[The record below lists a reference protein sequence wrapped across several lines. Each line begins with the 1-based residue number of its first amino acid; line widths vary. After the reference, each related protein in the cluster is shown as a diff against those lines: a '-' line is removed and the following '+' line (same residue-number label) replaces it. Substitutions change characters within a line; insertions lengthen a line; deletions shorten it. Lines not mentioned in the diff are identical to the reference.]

1 MSPVGESIHR
11 FIFWCFWRR
20 NPPKSRKI
28 TFHLVLLT
36 SIWEQAAKMLSGNPK
51 HYCGESDRAWAEM
64 SERRTLFPQGSP
76 VCWHSSH
83 HPELPFHPL
92 QKGNEI
98 HYLWFL
104 GGIEMLLLS
113 VVSRVSL
120 LHQQAAEVWW
130 GQQGLLT
137 ASAVLRALG
146 SLLLM
151 WFGAVLKPLSPS
163 VRLCTSSS
171 PWEEVPGTPA

>member
-1 MSPVGESIHR
+1 
-11 FIFWCFWRR
+11 
-20 NPPKSRKI
+20 
-28 TFHLVLLT
+28 
-36 SIWEQAAKMLSGNPK
+36 
-51 HYCGESDRAWAEM
+51 
-64 SERRTLFPQGSP
+64 
-76 VCWHSSH
+76 
-83 HPELPFHPL
+83 
-92 QKGNEI
+92 
-98 HYLWFL
+98 
-104 GGIEMLLLS
+104 MLLLS